1 MITNGFTYVA
11 VLLFMAAVLVTLEKS
26 AKGGMQKFF
35 KYVPAVVLCY
45 LIAMFLCTLG
55 VWDMAETKPAYSAL
69 KNNLTYAMIFAML
82 LRCDIRKVL
91 KLGPKML
98 IGFFSATL
106 TIMIGF
112 VCAFVLMK
120 GTIGSNAWMGLGAL
134 CGNWIGGSGNMVAVQ
149 AALDISEADMGYALV
164 IDSIDYSLWV
174 MFLLWVIQ
182 LAPKFNKWTKA
193 DTSKLDEVSSRLEE
207 EAKLNTK
214 PITFQSL
221 ILLLGSAFLVSAIAT
236 NVGNKLYALT
246 NFSDKATWTVLFVTV
261 VALIAAVTPLGKV
274 AGSGEVSN
282 LLLYAVIGLLA
293 SRASLLELGE
303 APAWIAT
310 GFIVL
315 GIHAV
320 LMLIIC
326 KLLKLDLFT
335 AGVASLANIGG
346 TASAPVLAGSYS
358 GSLVP
363 VGIRMALMG
372 YVVGTPLAVV
382 CAHIMESLA

>member
-1 MITNGFTYVA
+1 
-11 VLLFMAAVLVTLEKS
+11 MAAALVTLEKS

-45 LIAMFLCTLG
+45 LIAMLLCTLG

-82 LRCDIRKVL
+82 LRCNIRKVL

-120 GTIGSNAWMGLGAL
+120 GTIGSDVWMGLCAL
-134 CGNWIGGSGNMVAVQ
+134 CGSWIGGSGNMVAMQ

-174 MFLLWVIQ
+174 MFLLRVIQ

-363 VGIRMALMG
+363 VGILMALMG

>member
-1 MITNGFTYVA
+1 
-11 VLLFMAAVLVTLEKS
+11 MAAALVTLEKS

-55 VWDMAETKPAYSAL
+55 VWDMAETKP
-69 KNNLTYAMIFAML
+69 
-82 LRCDIRKVL
+82 
-91 KLGPKML
+91 
-98 IGFFSATL
+98 
-106 TIMIGF
+106 
-112 VCAFVLMK
+112 
-120 GTIGSNAWMGLGAL
+120 
-134 CGNWIGGSGNMVAVQ
+134 
-149 AALDISEADMGYALV
+149 
-164 IDSIDYSLWV
+164 
-174 MFLLWVIQ
+174 
-182 LAPKFNKWTKA
+182 
-193 DTSKLDEVSSRLEE
+193 
-207 EAKLNTK
+207 
-214 PITFQSL
+214 ITFQSL
-221 ILLLGSAFLVSAIAT
+221 ILLLGFAFLVSAIAT

-261 VALIAAVTPLGKV
+261 VALIAAVTPLGTV
-274 AGSGEVSN
+274 AGSGEVSS

-363 VGIRMALMG
+363 VGILMALMG

>member
-1 MITNGFTYVA
+1 M
-11 VLLFMAAVLVTLEKS
+11 LLFMAAVLVTLEKS

-82 LRCDIRKVL
+82 LRCNIRKVL

-120 GTIGSNAWMGLGAL
+120 GTIGSDDWMGLGAL
-134 CGNWIGGSGNMVAVQ
+134 CGSWIGGSGNMVAVQ
-149 AALDISEADMGYALV
+149 AALDISEADTGYALV
-164 IDSIDYSLWV
+164 IDSIGFSLWV

-207 EAKLNTK
+207 EAKLNIK

-221 ILLLGSAFLVSAIAT
+221 ILLLGFAFLVSAIAT

>member
-1 MITNGFTYVA
+1 
-11 VLLFMAAVLVTLEKS
+11 MAAVLVTLEKS

-55 VWDMAETKPAYSAL
+55 VWDMAETKP
-69 KNNLTYAMIFAML
+69 
-82 LRCDIRKVL
+82 
-91 KLGPKML
+91 
-98 IGFFSATL
+98 
-106 TIMIGF
+106 
-112 VCAFVLMK
+112 
-120 GTIGSNAWMGLGAL
+120 
-134 CGNWIGGSGNMVAVQ
+134 
-149 AALDISEADMGYALV
+149 
-164 IDSIDYSLWV
+164 
-174 MFLLWVIQ
+174 
-182 LAPKFNKWTKA
+182 
-193 DTSKLDEVSSRLEE
+193 
-207 EAKLNTK
+207 
-214 PITFQSL
+214 ITFQSL
-221 ILLLGSAFLVSAIAT
+221 ILLLGFVFLVSAIAT

-261 VALIAAVTPLGKV
+261 VALIAVVTPLGKV
-274 AGSGEVSN
+274 AGSGEVSS

-346 TASAPVLAGSYS
+346 TASSPAPAPVL
-358 GSLVP
+358 SLP
-363 VGIRMALMG
+363 SA
-372 YVVGTPLAVV
+372 
-382 CAHIMESLA
+382 S

>member
-1 MITNGFTYVA
+1 
-11 VLLFMAAVLVTLEKS
+11 MAAVLVTLEKS

-35 KYVPAVVLCY
+35 KYIPAVVLCY

-82 LRCDIRKVL
+82 LRCNIRKVL

-120 GTIGSNAWMGLGAL
+120 GTIGSDDWMGLGAL
-134 CGNWIGGSGNMVAVQ
+134 CGSWIGGSGNMVAVQ
-149 AALDISEADMGYALV
+149 GALDISEADTGYALV
-164 IDSIDYSLWV
+164 IDSIGFSLWV

-207 EAKLNTK
+207 EAKLNIK

-221 ILLLGSAFLVSAIAT
+221 ILLLGFAFLVSAIAT

-335 AGVASLANIGG
+335 AGVASLTNIGG
-346 TASAPVLAGSYS
+346 TVSAPVLAGSHS

-363 VGIRMALMG
+363 VGIRMALTG

>member
-1 MITNGFTYVA
+1 
-11 VLLFMAAVLVTLEKS
+11 MAAVLVTLEKS

-55 VWDMAETKPAYSAL
+55 VWDMAETKP
-69 KNNLTYAMIFAML
+69 
-82 LRCDIRKVL
+82 
-91 KLGPKML
+91 
-98 IGFFSATL
+98 
-106 TIMIGF
+106 
-112 VCAFVLMK
+112 
-120 GTIGSNAWMGLGAL
+120 
-134 CGNWIGGSGNMVAVQ
+134 
-149 AALDISEADMGYALV
+149 
-164 IDSIDYSLWV
+164 
-174 MFLLWVIQ
+174 
-182 LAPKFNKWTKA
+182 
-193 DTSKLDEVSSRLEE
+193 
-207 EAKLNTK
+207 
-214 PITFQSL
+214 ITFQSL
-221 ILLLGSAFLVSAIAT
+221 ILLLGFAFLVSAIAT

-261 VALIAAVTPLGKV
+261 VALIAVVTPLGKV

-363 VGIRMALMG
+363 VGILMALMG

>member
-1 MITNGFTYVA
+1 MS
-11 VLLFMAAVLVTLEKS
+11 VLLFMAAALVTLEKS

-55 VWDMAETKPAYSAL
+55 VWDMAETKP
-69 KNNLTYAMIFAML
+69 
-82 LRCDIRKVL
+82 
-91 KLGPKML
+91 
-98 IGFFSATL
+98 
-106 TIMIGF
+106 
-112 VCAFVLMK
+112 
-120 GTIGSNAWMGLGAL
+120 
-134 CGNWIGGSGNMVAVQ
+134 
-149 AALDISEADMGYALV
+149 
-164 IDSIDYSLWV
+164 
-174 MFLLWVIQ
+174 
-182 LAPKFNKWTKA
+182 
-193 DTSKLDEVSSRLEE
+193 
-207 EAKLNTK
+207 
-214 PITFQSL
+214 ITFQSL
-221 ILLLGSAFLVSAIAT
+221 ILLLGSVFLVSAIAT

-261 VALIAAVTPLGKV
+261 VALIAVVTPLGKV
-274 AGSGEVSN
+274 AGSGEVSS

-346 TASAPVLAGSYS
+346 TASSPAPAPVL
-358 GSLVP
+358 SLP
-363 VGIRMALMG
+363 SA
-372 YVVGTPLAVV
+372 
-382 CAHIMESLA
+382 S

>member
-1 MITNGFTYVA
+1 
-11 VLLFMAAVLVTLEKS
+11 MAAVLVTLEES

-55 VWDMAETKPAYSAL
+55 VWDMVE
-69 KNNLTYAMIFAML
+69 
-82 LRCDIRKVL
+82 
-91 KLGPKML
+91 
-98 IGFFSATL
+98 
-106 TIMIGF
+106 
-112 VCAFVLMK
+112 
-120 GTIGSNAWMGLGAL
+120 
-134 CGNWIGGSGNMVAVQ
+134 
-149 AALDISEADMGYALV
+149 
-164 IDSIDYSLWV
+164 
-174 MFLLWVIQ
+174 
-182 LAPKFNKWTKA
+182 
-193 DTSKLDEVSSRLEE
+193 
-207 EAKLNTK
+207 TK

-221 ILLLGSAFLVSAIAT
+221 ILLLGSVFLVSAIAT
-236 NVGNKLYALT
+236 NIGNKLYALT

-261 VALIAAVTPLGKV
+261 VALIAAVTPLVTV
-274 AGSGEVSN
+274 AGSGEVSS

-335 AGVASLANIGG
+335 ADVASLANIGG

-363 VGIRMALMG
+363 VGILMALMG

>member
-1 MITNGFTYVA
+1 
-11 VLLFMAAVLVTLEKS
+11 MAAVLVTLEKS

-45 LIAMFLCTLG
+45 LIAMLLCTLG
-55 VWDMAETKPAYSAL
+55 VWDMAE
-69 KNNLTYAMIFAML
+69 
-82 LRCDIRKVL
+82 
-91 KLGPKML
+91 
-98 IGFFSATL
+98 
-106 TIMIGF
+106 
-112 VCAFVLMK
+112 
-120 GTIGSNAWMGLGAL
+120 
-134 CGNWIGGSGNMVAVQ
+134 
-149 AALDISEADMGYALV
+149 
-164 IDSIDYSLWV
+164 
-174 MFLLWVIQ
+174 
-182 LAPKFNKWTKA
+182 
-193 DTSKLDEVSSRLEE
+193 
-207 EAKLNTK
+207 TK

-221 ILLLGSAFLVSAIAT
+221 ILLLGSVFLVSAIAT

-261 VALIAAVTPLGKV
+261 VALIAVVTPLGKV
-274 AGSGEVSN
+274 AGSGEVSS

-363 VGIRMALMG
+363 VGILMALMG

-382 CAHIMESLA
+382 CAHIMEYLA

>member
-1 MITNGFTYVA
+1 
-11 VLLFMAAVLVTLEKS
+11 MAAALVTLEKS

-55 VWDMAETKPAYSAL
+55 VWDMAETKP
-69 KNNLTYAMIFAML
+69 
-82 LRCDIRKVL
+82 
-91 KLGPKML
+91 
-98 IGFFSATL
+98 
-106 TIMIGF
+106 
-112 VCAFVLMK
+112 
-120 GTIGSNAWMGLGAL
+120 
-134 CGNWIGGSGNMVAVQ
+134 
-149 AALDISEADMGYALV
+149 
-164 IDSIDYSLWV
+164 
-174 MFLLWVIQ
+174 
-182 LAPKFNKWTKA
+182 
-193 DTSKLDEVSSRLEE
+193 
-207 EAKLNTK
+207 
-214 PITFQSL
+214 ITFQSL
-221 ILLLGSAFLVSAIAT
+221 ILLLGFAFLVSAIAT

-315 GIHAV
+315 GI
-320 LMLIIC
+320 
-326 KLLKLDLFT
+326 
-335 AGVASLANIGG
+335 
-346 TASAPVLAGSYS
+346 
-358 GSLVP
+358 
-363 VGIRMALMG
+363 RMALMG
-372 YVVGTPLAVV
+372 SGVGTPLAVV